1 MRNVAMLPQD
11 RHVEPPRHAEYVVL
25 PRAEHRQETSFSD
38 YLSIFRRRKWLII
51 ITLLIVIAMSVLT
64 LALEKPLYEATA
76 SLLIDDV
83 TPKVV
88 PVQEVLPP
96 ETSPNFYNTQYQ
108 MIKSRETIEKV
119 VDILHLDTTPPP
131 AESTV
136 VQLINAL
143 QGFPRQAL
151 RGLINALRERFGDA
165 TAENGQTAPILNP
178 AERRRLEVI
187 KDLQGRLRVSP
198 RPETKLVDITL
209 EGYNPVQVVEHVN
222 TLAEVYIRQ
231 NLDNKLEASKKAIAW
246 LQEEATSLRQKTNQ
260 AESTLEQ
267 FKADKNFIPAE
278 DFGQQNTTT
287 LQRLNHLN
295 AAYVEVNTAGLQM
308 QAQIEA
314 LKTLVKKS
322 PEEIFKFPEV
332 GNNPLLSPLQ
342 NRYLALKVDYANLI
356 TRYKEKHPRSIE
368 VKAQIDE
375 VDRSIR
381 AEIQNMISRLEKERA
396 TLLAKESTL
405 QQESNSQKAEI
416 LSFSGDMREYKA
428 LRRDLEIDQN
438 LHLAVSKRLA
448 ETTLT
453 AALATNNIRL
463 VERAVEAAPVSR
475 AAKMLLLSG
484 LLGLSFGVGLALM
497 AEYFDK
503 RLKTADEAERY
514 LELPFLGVIPH
525 HKISKGGKPITLQAP
540 RSRPAEAYRSL
551 RTWIQLSAKQPVH
564 SLLITSATPAEGKT
578 TTAVNLAVSFAQLGR
593 KVLLVDIDLRRPALH
608 QAFGLSNQ
616 VGLTDVLVRQA
627 DWRQVIQDT
636 ELDNVK
642 VLSAGSPPPN
652 PVELL
657 STHRLTRCIESVKQA
672 FDLVIFDAPMVLSI
686 PDVAILAPKM
696 DGVLLVHYPIKGDRD
711 DTLQAKSLLQRAG
724 AVLIGMVLNNV
735 QQKDLP
741 YYARYRYQHYD
752 TTGSAWRIADDEHAM
767 PLIDMRPAESQAS
780 WVPEAPQASNGDA
793 TRVLD
798 KTAGSGSF
806 ALTLHAVHVQPDIDG
821 EAAEAGWR
829 FVVLE
834 VVLANN
840 ADVPYAFDPQ
850 LTALYSHAQHDYG
863 SILASIMEMPHT
875 GAEARPKPGGVQI
888 YRYDAVTRRLAAG
901 LGGKKSSPRRAKSA
915 AVSSFESLP
924 TLTATCLSTTVTI
937 SRSPSHFSQ

>member
-51 ITLLIVIAMSVLT
+51 VTLLIVLAMSVLNV
-64 LALEKPLYEATA
+64 ALEKPLYQATA
-76 SLLIDDV
+76 RLLIDNV

-96 ETSPNFYNTQYQ
+96 ETSPNFYNTQYE
-108 MIKSRETIEKV
+108 MIRSREIVEKV
-119 VDILHLDTTPPP
+119 VDILHLDATPPP

-136 VQLINAL
+136 VQLINTL
-143 QGFPRQAL
+143 QGFPKQAL
-151 RGLINALRERFGDA
+151 RGLINALRQHFSDT
-165 TAENGQTAPILNP
+165 TAENDKTATIQDP
-178 AERRRLEVI
+178 AERSRLAVI
-187 KDLQGRLRVSP
+187 KDLHGRLRVSP
-198 RPETKLVDITL
+198 RPETKLVDVTL
-209 EGYNPVQVVEHVN
+209 VGYNPAQVVEHVN
-222 TLAEVYIRQ
+222 TLAETYIQQ

-246 LQEEATSLRQKTNQ
+246 LQEEATSLRQKTDQ
-260 AESTLEQ
+260 AELTLEQ
-267 FKADKNFIPAE
+267 FKANKNFIPAE
-278 DFGQQNTTT
+278 DFGQQNTTI

-322 PEEIFKFPEV
+322 PEEIFEFPEV

-396 TLLAKESTL
+396 TLLAKESAL

-416 LSFSGDMREYKA
+416 LSFSGDMRAYKA

-453 AALATNNIRL
+453 AALATNNTRL
-463 VERAVEAAPVSR
+463 VERAVEATPVSR
-475 AAKMLLLSG
+475 AAKMIVLSG
-484 LLGLSFGVGLALM
+484 ILGLSIGVGLALIT
-497 AEYFDK
+497 EYFDK

-525 HKISKGGKPITLQAP
+525 YKKIGKGGKPITLQAP
-540 RSRPAEAYRSL
+540 RSRTAEAYRSL
-551 RTWIQLSAKQPVH
+551 RTWIQLSAKQPMH

-578 TTAVNLAVSFAQLGR
+578 TTAVNLAVSYAQLGR
-593 KVLLVDIDLRRPALH
+593 KVLLIDIDMRHPALH

-616 VGLTDVLVRQA
+616 VGLTDILVQRA

-636 ELDNVK
+636 DLDNVK
-642 VLSAGSPPPN
+642 VLSAGFHPPN

-657 STHRLTRCIESVKQA
+657 STHRMTGCIESVKQA

-686 PDVAILAPKM
+686 PDVVILAPKM
-696 DGVLLVHYPIKGDRD
+696 DGVLLVHYPAKGDRD
-711 DTLQAKSLLQRAG
+711 DTLQAKNLLQRAG
-724 AVLIGMVLNNV
+724 AVLIGMVFNNV

-741 YYARYRYQHYD
+741 YYAHHRYQRYD
-752 TTGSAWRIADDEHAM
+752 TTGSAWRIADDEHAT
-767 PLIDMRPAESQAS
+767 PLIDMRPAESQES

-793 TRVLD
+793 RHILD
-798 KTAGSGSF
+798 KTAGNGSF
-806 ALTLHAVHVQPDIDG
+806 ALTLHAVHVQPEIAG
-821 EAAEAGWR
+821 EAAEAEWC
-829 FVVLE
+829 FMVLE

-850 LTALYSHAQHDYG
+850 LTALYSHAH
-863 SILASIMEMPHT
+863 
-875 GAEARPKPGGVQI
+875 
-888 YRYDAVTRRLAAG
+888 AG
-901 LGGKKSSPRRAKSA
+901 LRQDSGVYYGDAAHGRGGKAKARRGADIPLRCHHPPAGRGIWGGGGHRPAEPKARLSRLSSP
-915 AVSSFESLP
+915 
-924 TLTATCLSTTVTI
+924 C
-937 SRSPSHFSQ
+937 